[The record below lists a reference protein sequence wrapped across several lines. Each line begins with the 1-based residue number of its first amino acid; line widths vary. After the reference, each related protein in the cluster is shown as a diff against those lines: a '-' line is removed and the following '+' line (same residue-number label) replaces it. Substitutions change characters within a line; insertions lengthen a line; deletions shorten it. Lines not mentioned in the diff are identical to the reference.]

1 MKLRDKYFHK
11 ETGEI
16 RTVVLLYSYK
26 PVCGLALDSVPN
38 NVLIVSET
46 YLNIF
51 WEKYEADS

>member
-1 MKLRDKYFHK
+1 MKLRDKYFNK

-26 PVCGLALDSVPN
+26 PVCGLSLDSSTQ
-38 NVLIVSET
+38 NVIIISKV
-46 YLNIF
+46 YLNLF